1 MTRAEFE
8 KRKSQSDAFLKL
20 IALPEWQVIDDMF
33 VQIDTDTRN
42 LRLLDIPPDKLG
54 MVADMAKGRIEC
66 IAIIRDYMAQW
77 ISDAN
82 LKPSEIDVE
91 TLPDVPS
98 VNNS

>member
-20 IALPEWQVIDDMF
+20 IALPEWQVIDEML

-42 LRLLDIPPDKLG
+42 LKLLDMPPDKLT
-54 MVADMAKGRIEC
+54 MIADMAKGRIEC

-77 ISDAN
+77 ISDRE
-82 LKPSEIDVE
+82 LKPSEVDVE
-91 TLPDVPS
+91 TLPNAPS
-98 VNNS
+98 VTNS